1 MGRPSWRT
9 SRVSRRSSERGSTP
23 VVVLLMATAVVA
35 IAADYWQPSTFD
47 AMRRSALMISEPV
60 REGIDDAAYPI
71 VGAWHGATGG
81 YAKTIEENER
91 LWFRVGEL
99 EGEPS
104 RVVDLEHELLRVG
117 EATDLAFVENL
128 SAMPAR
134 VIVNRRSPSG
144 AVLEIDKGTTD
155 GIRIGMPVV
164 TGSGLVGTIALAS
177 EDRSVVRP
185 ITDIDTK
192 VGVRSLS
199 HLGLVSGRGSGDNL
213 GLELD
218 PTIDMDL
225 SDGTRLVTSGL
236 DRSLFP
242 DNLPVGVVVT
252 NEAGEREV
260 EPLVAFDQLGYVSV
274 LGWEPAP

>member
-1 MGRPSWRT
+1 
-9 SRVSRRSSERGSTP
+9 
-23 VVVLLMATAVVA
+23 MAA

-47 AMRRSALMISEPV
+47 AMRRSALVISEPV

-81 YAKTIEENER
+81 YAETVEENDR
-91 LWFRVGEL
+91 LWFRLAEL

-104 RVVDLEHELLRVG
+104 RVADLERELLRVG
-117 EATDLAFVENL
+117 AATDLAFVENL

-144 AVLEIDKGTTD
+144 TVLEIDKGTTA

-164 TGSGLVGTIALAS
+164 TGSGLLGTIALTT

-185 ITDIDTK
+185 ITDVDAK

-199 HLGLVSGRGSGDNL
+199 HLGLVSGRGSGHNL
-213 GLELD
+213 GLDLD
-218 PTIDMDL
+218 PSVEVNL

-252 NEAGEREV
+252 DDAGVRQV
-260 EPLVAFDQLGYVSV
+260 EPLVDFHQLGYVSV
-274 LGWEPAP
+274 LSWEPAP